1 AKAGRVQSWVVGPGM
16 GTDDAARRTLRTVLE
31 SDVPVLVDADGL
43 TLLAEDPDLVRSRTA
58 ATLLTPHAGEFARLT
73 GTDPGPDRVAS
84 ARALAADWN
93 VHLLLKGRATVIA
106 EPGGRIFVN
115 EAGGS
120 WSATAGAGDVL
131 AGIIGSLMA
140 AGITPARAAAVGA
153 RAHSLAANLAARGG
167 GADLSA
173 GRGTAPISAGT
184 LLAHLRES
192 IRVLRAGVS
201 PGEMPA
207 SS

>member
-1 AKAGRVQSWVVGPGM
+1 M
-16 GTDDAARRTLRTVLE
+16 
-31 SDVPVLVDADGL
+31 
-43 TLLAEDPDLVRSRTA
+43 VRHR
-58 ATLLTPHAGEFARLT
+58 GC
-73 GTDPGPDRVAS
+73 
-84 ARALAADWN
+84 
-93 VHLLLKGRATVIA
+93 
-106 EPGGRIFVN
+106 
-115 EAGGS
+115 
-120 WSATAGAGDVL
+120 GDVL

-192 IRVLRAGVS
+192 IRVLRAGCH
-201 PGEMPA
+201 PEKCRPPREWQDRTYDA
-207 SS
+207 C